1 VRTLLTDHAGY
12 SGGAAQPAGADTLAL
27 PTVPLRP
34 ARPHR
39 TALADVATLIGGSA
53 PDSTGPATVVTGVTH
68 ASGDVRPGDLY
79 AALPGART
87 HGARFTADAAAAGA
101 VAVLT
106 DRAGAAEVAEAG
118 LPVLVVD
125 DPRAV
130 LGQVADL
137 VYGRP
142 TAHLAVI
149 GVTGTSGKT
158 TTAYLLE
165 AGLAAAG
172 HTTGLIGT
180 VETRMAGHRVPSALT
195 TPEATDL
202 HASFAAMREAGVSA
216 VAMEVSSHALT
227 LGRVGGVRF
236 AAVGFTNLSQ
246 DHLDFHDGMEEYF
259 AAKRVLFDGPYR
271 RAGRVEVV
279 NADDPYGARLVGP
292 DTVTVSP
299 GGDPAATWWVSDV
312 DSGAGAGSR
321 FTLHGPGGFTGAG
334 SVRLPGAYN
343 LANASLA
350 VALLAGVGV
359 DPAVAL
365 PALAEVQVPGRM
377 ERVDAGQPYLAVV
390 DYAHKPDAVTAALAA
405 LRPLTKGRLIVVLG
419 AGGDR
424 DRGKR
429 PLMGAAAA
437 SGADLVVI
445 TDDNPRSEQPAAI
458 RAELL
463 AGIGDRAAVLEIGD
477 RAQAIAEA
485 VGRAGPGD
493 TVLIAGKGHEQ
504 GQSVAGV
511 VHPFD
516 DRTVL
521 RAAIEAAT

>member
-1 VRTLLTDHAGY
+1 V
-12 SGGAAQPAGADTLAL
+12 AARVG
-27 PTVPLRP
+27 
-34 ARPHR
+34 
-39 TALADVATLIGGSA
+39 VAP
-53 PDSTGPATVVTGVTH
+53 PDSDVSVTGVTH
-68 ASGDVRPGDLY
+68 ASAQVLPGDLY
-79 AALPGART
+79 AAVPGSRT
-87 HGARFTADAAAAGA
+87 HGANFTADAAARGA

-106 DRAGAAEVAEAG
+106 DAAGRELASASG

-125 DPRAV
+125 APRAV
-130 LGQVADL
+130 LGAVADL
-137 VYGRP
+137 VYGSP
-142 TAHLAVI
+142 TARLAVI

-180 VETRMAGHRVPSALT
+180 VETRMAGHAVPSALT

-202 HASFAAMREAGVSA
+202 HASFAAMLEAGVTA

-246 DHLDFHDGMEEYF
+246 DHLDFHAGMEEYF
-259 AAKRVLFDGPYR
+259 AAKRELFDGPYR

-279 NADDPYGARLVGP
+279 NADDRYGQRLVRDG
-292 DTVTVSP
+292 TVTFSP
-299 GGDPAATWWVSDV
+299 GGDSAADWWVSDV
-312 DSGAGAGSR
+312 DGSAGAGSR
-321 FTLHGPGGFTGAG
+321 FVLHGPGGLALPG

-343 LANASLA
+343 LANAGLA

-365 PALAEVQVPGRM
+365 PALAQVQVPGRM

-390 DYAHKPDAVTAALAA
+390 DYAHKPDAVAAALAA
-405 LRPLTKGRLIVVLG
+405 LRPLTKGRLVVVLG

-437 SGADLVVI
+437 RGADLVVI
-445 TDDNPRSEQPAAI
+445 TDDNPRSERPAAI

-463 AGIGDRAAVLEIGD
+463 AGVTGTECVEIGDRAA
-477 RAQAIAEA
+477 AIAEA
-485 VGRAGPGD
+485 VRRAGPGD

-504 GQSVAGV
+504 GQNVAGA

-521 RAAIEAAT
+521 RAAIEAAATGTAATGTAATGTAATGAAATGAAT

>member
-1 VRTLLTDHAGY
+1 M
-12 SGGAAQPAGADTLAL
+12 AARAQAA
-27 PTVPLRP
+27 PTGSDVP
-34 ARPHR
+34 
-39 TALADVATLIGGSA
+39 
-53 PDSTGPATVVTGVTH
+53 VTGVTH
-68 ASGDVRPGDLY
+68 ASTDVRPGDLY
-79 AALPGART
+79 AALPGSRT
-87 HGARFTADAAAAGA
+87 HGANFAAGAAAAGA

-106 DRAGAAEVAEAG
+106 DPAGADLARESG
-118 LPVLVVD
+118 LPTLVVP

-130 LGQVADL
+130 LGAVADL
-137 VYGRP
+137 VYGEP
-142 TAHLAVI
+142 TAGLAVI

-180 VETRMAGHRVPSALT
+180 VETRMAGHQVPSALT
-195 TPEATDL
+195 TPEAADL

-259 AAKRVLFDGPYR
+259 AAKRALFEAPYR

-279 NADDPYGARLVGP
+279 NADDPYGRRLIGP
-292 DTVTVSP
+292 DTVTVSAA
-299 GGDPAATWWVSDV
+299 GDASATWWLSDV
-312 DSGAGAGSR
+312 DAGAGSR
-321 FTLHGPGGFTGAG
+321 FTLHGPGFTGAG
-334 SVRLPGAYN
+334 AVRLPGAYN
-343 LANASLA
+343 LANAGLA

-365 PALAEVQVPGRM
+365 PALEGVQVPGRM

-437 SGADLVVI
+437 RGADLVIV
-445 TDDNPRSEQPAAI
+445 TDDNPRSEDPAAI

-463 AGIGDRAAVLEIGD
+463 AGIPDGALEVGDRAA
-477 RAQAIAEA
+477 AIAAA

-504 GQSVAGV
+504 GQNVAGV
-511 VHPFD
+511 VAPFD

-521 RAAIEAAT
+521 RAAIEATR